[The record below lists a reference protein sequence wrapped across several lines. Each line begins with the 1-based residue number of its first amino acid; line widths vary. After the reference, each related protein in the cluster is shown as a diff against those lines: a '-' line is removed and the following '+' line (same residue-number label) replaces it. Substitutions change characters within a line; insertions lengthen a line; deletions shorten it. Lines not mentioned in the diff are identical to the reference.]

1 MIRRQCSQSPQDD
14 PVQRPDRSRHA
25 TTKQGSLR
33 QGHVI
38 VKKIYNNNVL
48 LGVNGSGTEMVVNAR
63 GIAYGRHRGEIVD
76 ASSAQRYVAEGAY
89 RTTAIA
95 SLLTNATHTEVR
107 VAQAIVELAREE
119 LGTPHARR
127 MMLPIL
133 DHLVAAVH
141 RAKQGAVIDFPLE
154 WEVRQH
160 YPDEAELGR
169 RAVEIVDGALGIHL
183 QPEEWVAFS
192 LHFINQR
199 WDSRDVSRTMSMT
212 QTICDVFTELEDLWH
227 VEIDRSSMS
236 ASRFVTHLRYLFAR
250 ASDNK
255 QLSHVDLDIV
265 GLMSDRYPEATLA
278 ASQVAEHMSKVI
290 GNDLTKAEIN
300 YIALHTTRLYNEVM
314 GMDG

>member
-1 MIRRQCSQSPQDD
+1 M
-14 PVQRPDRSRHA
+14 QRPDRSRYA

-33 QGHVI
+33 PGHVI

-141 RAKQGAVIDFPLE
+141 RAKQGGRHRLS
-154 WEVRQH
+154 
-160 YPDEAELGR
+160 LGM
-169 RAVEIVDGALGIHL
+169 GSPSAL
-183 QPEEWVAFS
+183 
-192 LHFINQR
+192 
-199 WDSRDVSRTMSMT
+199 SR
-212 QTICDVFTELEDLWH
+212 
-227 VEIDRSSMS
+227 
-236 ASRFVTHLRYLFAR
+236 
-250 ASDNK
+250 
-255 QLSHVDLDIV
+255 
-265 GLMSDRYPEATLA
+265 
-278 ASQVAEHMSKVI
+278 
-290 GNDLTKAEIN
+290 
-300 YIALHTTRLYNEVM
+300 
-314 GMDG
+314 

>member
-1 MIRRQCSQSPQDD
+1 M
-14 PVQRPDRSRHA
+14 QRPDRSRYA

-33 QGHVI
+33 PGHVI

-48 LGVNGSGTEMVVNAR
+48 LGVKGSGTEMVVNAR

-154 WEVRQH
+154 WEVRQL

-183 QPEEWVAFS
+183 QPE
-192 LHFINQR
+192 
-199 WDSRDVSRTMSMT
+199 
-212 QTICDVFTELEDLWH
+212 
-227 VEIDRSSMS
+227 
-236 ASRFVTHLRYLFAR
+236 
-250 ASDNK
+250 
-255 QLSHVDLDIV
+255 V
-265 GLMSDRYPEATLA
+265 GGILP
-278 ASQVAEHMSKVI
+278 
-290 GNDLTKAEIN
+290 
-300 YIALHTTRLYNEVM
+300 ALHQSAV
-314 GMDG
+314 GQ